1 MAMWI
6 HAVDVGTNTEWE
18 EGVKIQALCYSF
30 CLWLWA
36 RYWNLGPGFLAPK
49 AEPNR
54 SSQVS
59 LAVPVF
65 VLCVSL
71 IMNRLHWLS
80 YRWYVSWFTNT
91 AWQMPPEITPIRRR
105 RRLPSIYANTA
116 SIFTLSTITVKL
128 RNAIYASRMVGLK
141 PRLEYL
147 PVAGGDS
154 YTNQEDTCS
163 PSGHV
168 FPKKFIQ
175 HFEFCSL

>member
-1 MAMWI
+1 MWGRTPI
-6 HAVDVGTNTEWE
+6 GKGSQDSGPF
-18 EGVKIQALCYSF
+18 LCYSF

-36 RYWNLGPGFLAPK
+36 RYWYLGPWFPCTK
-49 AEPNR
+49 AEPKR
-54 SSQVS
+54 WSQVS

-91 AWQMPPEITPIRRR
+91 AWQTLPEKTPLHRL
-105 RRLPSIYANTA
+105 RRLPSIYVKTTG
-116 SIFTLSTITVKL
+116 IFTLSNTTVKL
-128 RNAIYASRMVGLK
+128 RTAIYASWMVLLK
-141 PRLEYL
+141 PSVEYL
-147 PVAGGDS
+147 LRSGGDS

-163 PSGHV
+163 PSRHV

-175 HFEFCSL
+175 HFEFCSLQ